1 MRAVFGGRLRE
12 ALSGAAPI
20 SKEILE
26 FFFAAGAP
34 VMEGYGM
41 TETSTGATFSTPEHH
56 RFGSI
61 GKPLP
66 GVDVKVADDGELL
79 VKGPNIFAG
88 YYHNDDASFGAVI
101 DGWLH
106 TGDLGQHRRGRLRL
120 HRRPQEGHHHYGR
133 RQEHHAGEPRER
145 DSSSR
150 AGSRRR

>member
-1 MRAVFGGRLRE
+1 MRELELAGKPIPDDLKAPFEEAEEKLFRNVRAVFGGRLRE

-66 GVDVKVADDGELL
+66 AC
-79 VKGPNIFAG
+79 
-88 YYHNDDASFGAVI
+88 
-101 DGWLH
+101 
-106 TGDLGQHRRGRLRL
+106 R
-120 HRRPQEGHHHYGR
+120 
-133 RQEHHAGEPRER
+133 
-145 DSSSR
+145 
-150 AGSRRR
+150 